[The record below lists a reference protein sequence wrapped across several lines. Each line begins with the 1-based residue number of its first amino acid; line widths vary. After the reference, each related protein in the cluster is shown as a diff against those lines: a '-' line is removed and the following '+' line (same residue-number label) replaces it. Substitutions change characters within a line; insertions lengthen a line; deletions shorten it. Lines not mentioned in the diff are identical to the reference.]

1 MNRFLRLHYENASTV
16 KFTWRDMRNG
26 RMIQKTDVEVPAANL
41 IITFNNRPVRLSP
54 AIRSV
59 TYGTLLSGGKPAG
72 YLPKAHTLCYK

>member
-1 MNRFLRLHYENASTV
+1 
-16 KFTWRDMRNG
+16 
-26 RMIQKTDVEVPAANL
+26 MIQKTDVEVPAANL